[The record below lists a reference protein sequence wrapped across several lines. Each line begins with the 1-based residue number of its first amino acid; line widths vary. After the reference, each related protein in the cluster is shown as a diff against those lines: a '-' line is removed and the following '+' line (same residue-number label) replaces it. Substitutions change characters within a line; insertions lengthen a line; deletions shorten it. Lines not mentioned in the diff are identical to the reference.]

1 MNQTFTFKIQSLY
14 VSYSPDA
21 DVCFFGSCFEEA
33 FNGLTD
39 ELRTRAMLA
48 TNPSS
53 IEGTADGQG

>member
-1 MNQTFTFKIQSLY
+1 MNQKLTFKIQSLY

-39 ELRTRAMLA
+39 ELRTRAMIA
-48 TNPSS
+48 ANAGSC
-53 IEGTADGQG
+53 ERNADGQE